1 MLLPKLLVVVAG
13 LAFFYLPKPR
23 KITDAGGRPALGY
36 ARVAVYCFLAA
47 CLSVT
52 NLFDSSMPGLD
63 ILLGIYAAIAASFC
77 VLAIIL
83 LRAKSVL
90 TVDCLEHTWW
100 PLPRRAYS
108 MPQLE
113 AIQWLDRRNGSLLL
127 LFRGRRR
134 FVVWF
139 FASGRQHFLEQLQM
153 LAPAGL
159 WPTQ

>member
-1 MLLPKLLVVVAG
+1 MPKLLVVVTG
-13 LAFFYLPKPR
+13 LAFFYLPKPL
-23 KITDAGGRPALGY
+23 KITDASGRPTLGY

-47 CLSVT
+47 CLSVM
-52 NLFDSSMPGLD
+52 NLFDSSMAGLD
-63 ILLGIYAAIAASFC
+63 VLSGIYAAIAASFF
-77 VLAIIL
+77 VSGIIL

-90 TVDCLEHTWW
+90 TVDRLEHTWW

-108 MPQLE
+108 IPQLE
-113 AIQWLDRRNGSLLL
+113 AMQWLDGRKGSLLL

-139 FASGRQHFLEQLQM
+139 FASGRQHFLEQLKM
-153 LAPAGL
+153 VAPAGL